1 MNEIVKQIIE
11 IGNLINEKVLIK
23 QYIDGICYNI
33 NDTAVVFTV
42 EDFDYFANAIYYQ
55 VIKLEKLIY
64 SEKFGYYL
72 AVFNS

>member
-1 MNEIVKQIIE
+1 MI
-11 IGNLINEKVLIK
+11 

-42 EDFDYFANAIYYQ
+42 EEFDYFAHAIYYQ
-55 VIKLEKLIY
+55 VIKLEKVIY

-72 AVFNS
+72 VVS

>member
-33 NDTAVVFTV
+33 TDTAVVFTV
-42 EDFDYFANAIYYQ
+42 EDFNYFAYAIYYQ
-55 VIKLEKLIY
+55 VIKLEKVIY

-72 AVFNS
+72 VVFNS

>member
-23 QYIDGICYNI
+23 QYIDGIFYNI
-33 NDTAVVFTV
+33 NDTAIVFTV

-72 AVFNS
+72 VVFNS